1 MSTLSWKI
9 ADTTAPLPPK
19 APGLPVLGSALN
31 LRRDPARYVTNLYHQ
46 LGPIF
51 RVQIIN
57 REVYFLAGLEANKFT
72 SQHDEEV
79 FTNEHE
85 FAGLK
90 SEVGPVFTA
99 LPPGQHQP
107 MRRLMKPAYSRT
119 AAMQATPVLVSL
131 VDEFVDRLR
140 PGQRFEVF
148 PALQELVVTQLGV
161 MMLDQRPGDYFD
173 DFRIFMRTMLEVYQF
188 GMRPRWALA
197 LPGYR
202 RAKQRAFE
210 MARQVVAQHRAR
222 LTNGD
227 LDPARPPSGLDILL
241 QAQDANGQPFDEA
254 HLLAEALGPYLAG
267 QDTVAGTLTFAAY
280 TIHKHPQV
288 RARIEAELRAGFAQ
302 GVPPAEA
309 FRQFDTLHKTI
320 HETMRRYPVATF
332 MPRHAAR
339 TFEFAGYRVPAGAPV
354 YCATTVV
361 HFLPEFYPD
370 PYTFDVDR
378 PRGPAGTFAP
388 YGVGN
393 YTCLGAGIADV
404 QLMVTLAALLRRAR
418 FELDPPNYT
427 ATLDT
432 LPLPNPGRFFL
443 RLVNKG

>member
-51 RVQIIN
+51 RVQILN

-72 SQHDEEV
+72 SQHDEAV
-79 FTNEHE
+79 FTNEIE
-85 FAGLK
+85 FAGLMD
-90 SEVGPVFTA
+90 EIGPMFTGA
-99 LPPGQHQP
+99 PPAKHQHL
-107 MRRLMKPAYSRT
+107 RRLVKPAYSRALALNNT
-119 AAMQATPVLVSL
+119 ALL
-131 VDEFVDRLR
+131 VDVVDDFLDRLR
-140 PGQRFEVF
+140 PGDRFEVF
-148 PALQELVVTQLGV
+148 PALQELVVTQLGR
-161 MMLDQRPGDYFD
+161 MLLGQAPGPYFED
-173 DFRIFMRTMLEVYQF
+173 LRTFMRSMLEVYQF
-188 GMRPRWALA
+188 HMKPRWALA
-197 LPGYR
+197 LPGYQ
-202 RAKQRAFE
+202 RAKRRAFE
-210 MARQVVAQHRAR
+210 MARQVLAHHRAQP
-222 LTNGD
+222 
-227 LDPARPPSGLDILL
+227 PAATPRNELDIYLNAL
-241 QAQDANGQPFDEA
+241 DTHGQPFGEA
-254 HLLAEALGPYLAG
+254 TLLGAALGPYLAG

-302 GVPPAEA
+302 GVPPAAA
-309 FRQFDTLHKTI
+309 FRQFDTLHKAI

-339 TFEFAGYRVPAGAPV
+339 AFEFAGYRVPAGAPV
-354 YCATTVV
+354 YCATTLV

-443 RLVNKG
+443 RLVEKG

>member
-1 MSTLSWKI
+1 MSAISWKI
-9 ADTTAPLPPK
+9 ADTAAPLPPK
-19 APGLPVLGSALN
+19 APGLPVLGSALKM
-31 LRRDPARYVTNLYHQ
+31 RRDPARYITDLYHQ

-51 RVQIIN
+51 RVQLLN

-79 FTNEHE
+79 FTNEIE
-85 FAGLK
+85 FAGLMH
-90 SEVGPVFTA
+90 EVGPLFTGA
-99 LPPGQHQP
+99 SPAEHQYL
-107 MRRLMKPAYSRT
+107 RRLVKPAYART
-119 AAMQATPVLVSL
+119 LALNNLAVLVEV
-131 VDEFVDRLR
+131 VDNLLHRLR
-140 PGQRFEVF
+140 PGDRFEVF
-148 PALQELVVTQLGV
+148 PTLQELVVTQLGR
-161 MMLDQRPGDYFD
+161 MLLGQSPGPYFD
-173 DFRIFMRTMLEVYQF
+173 DLRLFMRSMLEVYQF
-188 GMRPRWALA
+188 HMKPRWALA

-202 RAKQRAFE
+202 RAKRRAFE
-210 MARQVVAQHRAR
+210 MARQVLAHHRAQP
-222 LTNGD
+222 
-227 LDPARPPSGLDILL
+227 PAAIPRNELDILL
-241 QAQDANGQPFDEA
+241 NAVDAHGQPFGEA
-254 HLLAEALGPYLAG
+254 TLLGAALGPYLAG

-280 TIHKHPQV
+280 TIHKHPPV
-288 RARIEAELRAGFAQ
+288 RARIEAELRAGFAH

-320 HETMRRYPVATF
+320 HETMRRYPVAAF

-354 YCATTVV
+354 YCATSVV

-378 PRGPAGTFAP
+378 SRGPAGTFAP

-418 FELDPPNYT
+418 FEMDPPNYE

-443 RLVNKG
+443 RLVDKG